1 MPSSCE
7 SPPAHVLVFDL
18 DDTLYLERDF
28 ACSGFT
34 AVETHLSDKYGNRVT
49 HGTCWGLFVEGAR
62 GKIFDLALESF
73 GIEATPSL
81 LDELVQVY
89 RSHPPQIRLCPDACR
104 FLASDRRRRAIITDG
119 PADMQR
125 SKIAALG
132 IEESFDCII
141 PTGELAKGMG
151 KPHPMAFEQ
160 IMQWSGEL
168 GEMHVYIADN
178 PAKDFIA
185 PRALDWRTVQI
196 DRVGRIHSPDATSSE
211 QGAELRI
218 NTFDD
223 LSKAIELT
231 H

>member
-1 MPSSCE
+1 M
-7 SPPAHVLVFDL
+7 LVFDL

-34 AVETHLSDKYGNRVT
+34 AVETHLNDKYGNRVS
-49 HGTCWGLFVEGAR
+49 HGTCWRLFVEGAR

-132 IEESFDCII
+132 I
-141 PTGELAKGMG
+141 
-151 KPHPMAFEQ
+151 
-160 IMQWSGEL
+160 
-168 GEMHVYIADN
+168 
-178 PAKDFIA
+178 
-185 PRALDWRTVQI
+185 
-196 DRVGRIHSPDATSSE
+196 
-211 QGAELRI
+211 
-218 NTFDD
+218 
-223 LSKAIELT
+223 
-231 H
+231 